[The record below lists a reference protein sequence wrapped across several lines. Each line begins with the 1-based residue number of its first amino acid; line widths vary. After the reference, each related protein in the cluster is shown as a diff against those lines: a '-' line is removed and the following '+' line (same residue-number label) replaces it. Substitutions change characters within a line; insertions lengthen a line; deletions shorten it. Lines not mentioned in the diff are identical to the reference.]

1 MRTDLEG
8 HDMKLLSRKSITA
21 ATAVA
26 VLGGLAI
33 AAVPSQAASPARSS
47 TAAQAD
53 VTARDLAKLPL
64 TDRHLTKHER
74 ANLAVVLRAYHV
86 AEGDSLDVNAFVD
99 SFAKDGVFND
109 VVAGQSYR
117 GDALGGVPTYMANLF
132 PDVHRDLKR
141 ITVNGDVVSIELSIQ
156 GTFEGPLQSPA
167 GTVKPT
173 GARVDAP
180 TADFWYL
187 HDGKVE
193 KFNCFVGYSTMYAQ
207 MGVNFDWASAVNKH

>member
-1 MRTDLEG
+1 
-8 HDMKLLSRKSITA
+8 MKLLSRKTITA
-21 ATAVA
+21 ATAIA
-26 VLGGLAI
+26 VLGGLSI
-33 AAVPSQAASPARSS
+33 AAAPTQAASPVVGSK
-47 TAAQAD
+47 AAHAD
-53 VTARDLAKLPL
+53 LTPGDLAKLPL

-74 ANLAVVLRAYHV
+74 ENLAIVLRDYHV
-86 AEGDSLDVNAFVD
+86 AEGKSLDVDTFVN
-99 SFAKDGVFND
+99 SFAEDGVFND
-109 VVAGQSYR
+109 MVAGQAYR
-117 GDALGGVPTYMANLF
+117 GAALGAVLPYMANLF

-141 ITVNGDVVSIELSIQ
+141 ITVNGDVISIELSIQ

-173 GARVDAP
+173 GAKVDVP

-193 KFNCFVGYSTMYAQ
+193 KFNCFVGYSKMYSD

>member
-1 MRTDLEG
+1 MKSLSRKTITATAAIAILGGLSIAAAPTPGTGPVVSGAADRTDLSPGE
-8 HDMKLLSRKSITA
+8 LS
-21 ATAVA
+21 
-26 VLGGLAI
+26 
-33 AAVPSQAASPARSS
+33 
-47 TAAQAD
+47 
-53 VTARDLAKLPL
+53 KLPL

-86 AEGDSLDVNAFVD
+86 AEGNSLDVDAFVN

-109 VVAGQSYR
+109 VVAGQTYQ
-117 GDALGGVPTYMANLF
+117 GEALGGVPSYMANLF

-141 ITVNGDVVSIELSIQ
+141 ITVNGDVVSIELAIQ

-173 GARVDAP
+173 GARIDAP

-207 MGVNFDWASAVNKH
+207 MGVDFDWASAVNKP

>member
-1 MRTDLEG
+1 
-8 HDMKLLSRKSITA
+8 MKLLSRKSITA
-21 ATAVA
+21 TAA
-26 VLGGLAI
+26 IAILGGLSI
-33 AAVPSQAASPARSS
+33 AAAPTQAASPAHSS
-47 TAAQAD
+47 KAAHAD
-53 VTARDLAKLPL
+53 LTPGDLAKLPL
-64 TDRHLTKHER
+64 TDRHLTKHEKE
-74 ANLAVVLRAYHV
+74 NLAVVLRDYHV
-86 AEGDSLDVNAFVD
+86 AEGRSLDVKTFVN

-109 VVAGQSYR
+109 MVAGQAYR
-117 GDALGGVPTYMANLF
+117 GKALGDVLPYMANLF

-173 GARVDAP
+173 GAKVDAP

-187 HDGKVE
+187 HNGKVE
-193 KFNCFVGYSTMYAQ
+193 KFNCYVGYSKMYSD

>member
-1 MRTDLEG
+1 
-8 HDMKLLSRKSITA
+8 MKLLNRKTIIA
-21 ATAVA
+21 AAA
-26 VLGGLAI
+26 IASLGGLAI
-33 AAVPSQAASPARSS
+33 AAAPTQAASPVAGS
-47 TAAQAD
+47 AAVHAD
-53 VTARDLAKLPL
+53 LTPGDLAKLPL
-64 TDRHLTKHER
+64 TNRHLTKHER

-86 AEGDSLDVNAFVD
+86 AEGNSLDVDAFVN

-109 VVAGQSYR
+109 EVAGQSYQ
-117 GDALGGVPTYMANLF
+117 GKALGDVLPYMANLF

-173 GARVDAP
+173 GAKVDVP

-187 HDGKVE
+187 RNGKVE
-193 KFNCFVGYSTMYAQ
+193 KFNCYVGYSTMYAQ
-207 MGVNFDWASAVNKH
+207 MGINFDWASAVNKD

>member
-1 MRTDLEG
+1 
-8 HDMKLLSRKSITA
+8 MKVLSRKTITA
-21 ATAVA
+21 AAAIA
-26 VLGGLAI
+26 VLGGLSI
-33 AAVPSQAASPARSS
+33 AAAPTQAASPVVGS
-47 TAAQAD
+47 AAAHAD
-53 VTARDLAKLPL
+53 LTPGDLSKLPL

-74 ANLAVVLRAYHV
+74 ENLAVVLRDYHV
-86 AEGDSLDVNAFVD
+86 AEGKSLDVDTFVN

-109 VVAGQSYR
+109 MVAGQAYQ
-117 GDALGGVPTYMANLF
+117 GEALGNVLPYMANLF

-141 ITVNGDVVSIELSIQ
+141 ITVNGDVISIELSIQ

-173 GARVDAP
+173 GAKVDVP

-187 HDGKVE
+187 HNGKVE
-193 KFNCFVGYSTMYAQ
+193 KFNCFVGYSKMYSD

>member
-1 MRTDLEG
+1 
-8 HDMKLLSRKSITA
+8 MKLLSRKSITA
-21 ATAVA
+21 TAA
-26 VLGGLAI
+26 IAILGGLSI
-33 AAVPSQAASPARSS
+33 AAAPTQAASPAHGSAAVHSS
-47 TAAQAD
+47 TAVHPD
-53 VTARDLAKLPL
+53 LTPGELAKLPL

-86 AEGDSLDVNAFVD
+86 AEGNSLDVNTFVN

-109 VVAGQSYR
+109 MVAGQAYR
-117 GDALGGVPTYMANLF
+117 GKALGDVLPYMANLF

-173 GARVDAP
+173 GAKVDVP

-187 HDGKVE
+187 HNGKVE

>member
-1 MRTDLEG
+1 MN
-8 HDMKLLSRKSITA
+8 LLSRKTITA
-21 ATAVA
+21 TAAIA
-26 VLGGLAI
+26 VLGGLSI
-33 AAVPSQAASPARSS
+33 AAAPTQAASPAADS
-47 TAAQAD
+47 AAVRAD
-53 VTARDLAKLPL
+53 LSPGDLSKLPL

-86 AEGDSLDVNAFVD
+86 AEGDSLDVNAFVN

-141 ITVNGDVVSIELSIQ
+141 ITVNGDVVSIELAIQ

-167 GTVKPT
+167 GTVKPN
-173 GARVDAP
+173 GAKVDVP

-187 HDGKVE
+187 RNGKVE
-193 KFNCFVGYSTMYAQ
+193 KFNCFVGYSKMYSD
-207 MGVNFDWASAVNKH
+207 MGVNFDWASAVNKP